1 MYHNSAAEIR
11 PELQA
16 KVEEA
21 MAIDKKFI
29 AELIFPAYPGKTR
42 TGDYRRIK
50 RGKGQLLTNPSGN
63 AGIDRLKRA
72 PGTAYPEMT
81 RTSEKQSWNCTDRG
95 IEEPMD
101 DGNVQDERR
110 FFEVESATA
119 IW

>member
-21 MAIDKKFI
+21 QAIDSKFI
-29 AELIFPAYPGKTR
+29 ADLIFPVYPVKTR

-50 RGKGQLLTNPSGN
+50 RGKGQLMMNPGTS
-63 AGIDRLKRA
+63 AITDPLKRA
-72 PGTAYPEMT
+72 PGTAYPEVT

-95 IEEPMD
+95 LEEPMD
-101 DGNVQDERR
+101 DVNVQD
-110 FFEVESATA
+110 
-119 IW
+119 